1 MRFPPLKSSEP
12 AIDRGRYGETE
23 TPESLQPAE
32 TEVQTS
38 LYRVVWRWHFYA
50 GLFVAPLLLAAAAT
64 GALYVFE
71 AELSAWLYEDLYFVE
86 PAGERLSYDEQWA
99 VVQQAADGEE
109 LEYLTIWPDARHS
122 TRFVTHAHDAQ
133 ADADAAP
140 LHRAFFVDPYSGE
153 LLGTRIVEREFF
165 NATLD
170 LHRTLFAGPTGRV
183 LVELA
188 TSWGLVLLLT
198 GAYLWWPRGKNRV
211 RGVWLPRL
219 RGKPYVVLRDLHAV
233 CGVYTLAFAAI
244 LLATGLFV
252 SQIWGTGY
260 TWASTQAG
268 QSLGEFFAPA
278 ESQPPTEGAP
288 PASLE
293 RAVASVLEHR
303 RPGDLMSLLP
313 APTPQLSYKA
323 YLMRDGDTNTV
334 RGYDI
339 DQYTGETISITE
351 TAELEP
357 MVRVLALVISLHVGK
372 TFGMPSKV
380 VAFATCLALIAMI
393 VTGVW
398 MWWKRRPRGTLGLP
412 RKPEAGSAPRWVWA
426 LAALVGVAL
435 PTVGASI
442 LLIVLGDWLV
452 RRVARSFRPAAA

>member
-1 MRFPPLKSSEP
+1 MSFPPLKSSES
-12 AIDRGRYGETE
+12 AIGVKTA
-23 TPESLQPAE
+23 PESPQSAE
-32 TEVQTS
+32 TDVQTS

-50 GLFVAPLLLAAAAT
+50 GLFVAPILLVAAAT

-71 AELSAWLYEDLYFVE
+71 AELAAWLYEDLYFVE
-86 PAGERLSYDEQWA
+86 PTGERLSYDEQWKVA
-99 VVQQAADGEE
+99 QQAAGGEE

-122 TRFVTHAHDAQ
+122 TRFVTHAHDADTGG
-133 ADADAAP
+133 AEP
-140 LHRAFFVDPYSGE
+140 PHRAFFVDPYTGK

-165 NATLD
+165 NAVLD
-170 LHRTLFAGPTGRV
+170 LHRTLFAGPTGRI

-211 RGVWLPRL
+211 WGVWLPRL
-219 RGKPYVVLRDLHAV
+219 RAKPYVVLRDLHAV

-252 SQIWGTGY
+252 SQIWGAGY
-260 TWASTQAG
+260 TWTSAQAG

-278 ESQPPTEGAP
+278 KSQPPVEGAP

-293 RAVASVLEHR
+293 RAVTSVLEHR

-313 APTPQLSYKA
+313 APTPELSYKA
-323 YLMRDGDTNTV
+323 YLTRDGDTNTV

-357 MVRVLALVISLHVGK
+357 MVRVLALAISLHVGK

-380 VAFATCLALIAMI
+380 VAFATCLALIAMV

-412 RKPEAGSAPRWVWA
+412 RKPEAGSTPKWVWA
-426 LAALVGVAL
+426 LVALVGVAL

-442 LLIVLGDWLV
+442 LLILLGDWLF
-452 RRVARSFRPAAA
+452 RRISRSFRAA